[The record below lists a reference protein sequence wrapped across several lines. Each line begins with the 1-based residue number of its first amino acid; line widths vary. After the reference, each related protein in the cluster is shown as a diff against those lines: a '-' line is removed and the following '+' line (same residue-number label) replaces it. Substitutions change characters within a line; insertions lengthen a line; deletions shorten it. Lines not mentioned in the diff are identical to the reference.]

1 MNVSMTGKHGMIG
14 MNEIPVATR
23 MARVTMMNLR

>member
-1 MNVSMTGKHGMIG
+1 MNDSMTGIRRMIG
-14 MNEIPVATR
+14 MTGIPVATR

>member
-1 MNVSMTGKHGMIG
+1 MNDSITGIHR
-14 MNEIPVATR
+14 MNGITGIPVATR

>member
-1 MNVSMTGKHGMIG
+1 MNDSITGIHRMSRMTGM
-14 MNEIPVATR
+14 PVVTS